1 MVPHRRTS
9 PDDYEFRWR
18 HLWHLTPSIWRHRWR
33 IAIALLCLIAA
44 KGATVT
50 VPLILGEVVDAMDES
65 LVVEVVLPLG
75 LLLAYGALRLGSSL
89 FSELQ
94 TAVFSRVRQ
103 SMMRELS
110 VDVLRH
116 LHDLSLRF
124 HLGRQTGAI
133 SQDLGRATRSLAQL
147 MNYLLFNIV
156 PTLLE
161 VAMVAG
167 ILFFN
172 YDPRY
177 VVVVVVTFGLY
188 VVATLVLTEWRMPIR
203 REMNRKESQA
213 NSRAVDSLLNYETVK
228 YFGSESYEVQRYED
242 SLKEWEDAAV
252 KTQYSLSVLNIA
264 QGAIIAGGVTVLMV
278 MAGQAV
284 VDGDLSLG
292 GLVAINAF
300 LLQLFAPLGFLGT
313 VYSILKHS
321 MADMERLF
329 SLFEEE
335 PEVVDSDR
343 ATELEVSRGRVHFE
357 NVSFSY
363 DPKRPILKGVD
374 LEIPPG
380 HKVALV
386 GSSGAGKSTLG
397 RLLFRFYDVDKGR
410 VTIDGQAVDEV
421 TQQSLRRH
429 IGVVPQDTVLFN
441 DTMRAN
447 IAYARRDATEEELR
461 RAAEMANLLTFIES
475 LPDGWETEVGERGL
489 KLSGGEKQRVAIAR
503 VLLKAPPIVVF
514 DEATSSLD
522 SESEQQILEALNRLA
537 QEQTTLAIAHRLS
550 TITDADEIVVM
561 EGGRVVERGSH
572 DELLEADGR
581 YAELWRIQ
589 AEEEREPGAGLDG

>member
-1 MVPHRRTS
+1 MVPHRRSS
-9 PDDYEFRWR
+9 PDDFEFSWGA
-18 HLWHLTPSIWRHRWR
+18 LLQLVPSMWRHRWR
-33 IAIALLCLIAA
+33 IAIALGCLIAA
-44 KGATVT
+44 KGATVA
-50 VPLILGEVVDAMDES
+50 VPLVLGAVVDAMDES
-65 LVVEVVLPLG
+65 MVVEVVLPLG
-75 LLLAYGALRLGSSL
+75 LLLGYGALRLSSSL

-147 MNYLLFNIV
+147 INYMLFNIV

-161 VAMVAG
+161 VAMVTA

-177 VVVVVVTFGLY
+177 VVVVVGTFVLY
-188 VVATLVLTEWRMPIR
+188 VIATLLLTEWRMPIR

-213 NSRAVDSLLNYETVK
+213 NSRAVDSLLNFETVK
-228 YFGSESYEVQRYED
+228 YFGSQDYEVERYED
-242 SLKEWEDAAV
+242 SLKDWEDAAV
-252 KTQYSLSVLNIA
+252 KTQYSLSVLNMA
-264 QGAIIAGGVTVLMV
+264 QGTIIAAGVTVLMV

-335 PEVVDSDR
+335 PEVVDDEDASQ
-343 ATELEVSRGRVHFE
+343 LEVTAGHVVFE
-357 NVSFSY
+357 DVSFSY
-363 DPKRPILKGVD
+363 DEKRPILRGVD
-374 LEIPPG
+374 LEIKPG
-380 HKVALV
+380 QKVALV

-397 RLLFRFYDVDKGR
+397 RLLFRFYDVERGDI
-410 VTIDGQAVDEV
+410 TIDGQSVRDV
-421 TQQSLRRH
+421 TQESLRRQ

-441 DTMRAN
+441 DTLRSN
-447 IAYARRDATEEELR
+447 IAYARRDATQEELR
-461 RAAEMANLLTFIES
+461 QAAKLANLLTFIES

-503 VLLKAPPIVVF
+503 VLVKAPPIVIF

-537 QEQTTLAIAHRLS
+537 EDQTTLAIAHRLS

-561 EGGRVVERGSH
+561 EAGRVVERGSH
-572 DELLEADGR
+572 LELLEADGR

-589 AEEEREPGAGLDG
+589 AEEEKE